1 MIFAGHIDP
10 LASEIILKKSKNTQR
25 IVFVN
30 IVCLELIQDNQDEK
44 FHKHFLTEEYIDQPK
59 E

>member
-10 LASEIILKKSKNTQR
+10 LASKIIFKKSKNTQR

-30 IVCLELIQDNQDEK
+30 IVCLELIEDNEDEK
-44 FHKHFLTEEYIDQPK
+44 LHKDFLTEKYINQPEK
-59 E
+59 